1 MKLLSENPFTAF
13 RDAIQLRHRYEKVDE
28 LVLRQKLGEVSS
40 EEVSDVNRVLGG
52 NLMTGHWF
60 VRGKREP
67 AKIWAWNKL
76 PLTTFTMLGLSLGA
90 YGRLVKGYNNLWLG
104 AGLLPITMYMIVASQ
119 RQPATAVENAYRY
132 ILAKRV
138 ATCELEANA

>member
-1 MKLLSENPFTAF
+1 MS
-13 RDAIQLRHRYEKVDE
+13 
-28 LVLRQKLGEVSS
+28 
-40 EEVSDVNRVLGG
+40 
-52 NLMTGHWF
+52 GHWF

-76 PLTTFTMLGLSLGA
+76 PLTMFSMLGLSLGA
-90 YGRLVKGYNNLWLG
+90 YGRVVKGYNNLWLG
-104 AGLLPITMYMIVASQ
+104 AGLLPVTVYMIVASQ
-119 RQPATAVENAYRY
+119 RQPATTVENAYRY